1 MSMPRNMSPISRLGL
16 LWTLASQDEITL
28 KSKVWLSLF
37 ESVYFI
43 WKYKEHI
50 KRAPFIS
57 EGKRI
62 GGMGSKIGKLL
73 RVHTIIKIRVTLV
86 LN

>member
-1 MSMPRNMSPISRLGL
+1 MLEISSNFRLNKSELELLLMSMPKNTSPISRLGL
-16 LWTLASQDEITL
+16 LCTLASHDEITL
-28 KSKVWLSLF
+28 KSKAWLSFL

-57 EGKRI
+57 EGGTARWD
-62 GGMGSKIGKLL
+62 GQ
-73 RVHTIIKIRVTLV
+73 
-86 LN
+86 